1 MAKHGNVN
9 LLCVVKDIAL
19 HASEI
24 DFQEGK
30 NHIFEGIAGSEVMPA
45 AS

>member
-1 MAKHGNVN
+1 VI
-9 LLCVVKDIAL
+9 KDIAM

-45 AS
+45 ASQASHQASVEP